1 MGRPAPLPAP
11 GRVVPAQG
19 SDTVVALE
27 RALERRNALARGAPP
42 RAAPAAATRAAP
54 PPPSRGLA
62 PQPSRPAPQPSDP
75 VPQPSIL
82 RPSTAPQP
90 SRLGPAQA
98 QPAQRHARGAAPSAR
113 LAPSPSGGLAPQQPR
128 PCVCGAEPQHT
139 REAAPAPARP
149 ASRHA
154 RGAAPAPA
162 RPAPRHARGVAP
174 APARPAPQ
182 HTREA
187 APAPARPAPRHAT
200 GAAPAPARPAP
211 QHTREAALAPARPAP
226 RHANKPC
233 RQAEVARR
241 GALGAPASWQAAA
254 SPRDV
259 VAKHL
264 SVYASIDAR
273 APLVPASQLG
283 ARASQLRTGPTVSYR
298 PW

>member
-19 SDTVVALE
+19 SDSVVALE
-27 RALERRNALARGAPP
+27 RALERRNALARGTPA

-75 VPQPSIL
+75 APQPSIL
-82 RPSTAPQP
+82 RPPTAPQP

-98 QPAQRHARGAAPSAR
+98 HPAQRHARGAAPSAR

-128 PCVCGAEPQHT
+128 PAPQHT
-139 REAAPAPARP
+139 REP
-149 ASRHA
+149 
-154 RGAAPAPA
+154 APAPA
-162 RPAPRHARGVAP
+162 RPAPRHARGTAP

-187 APAPARPAPRHAT
+187 AP
-200 GAAPAPARPAP
+200 
-211 QHTREAALAPARPAP
+211 APARPAP

-264 SVYASIDAR
+264 SVYASMDAR
-273 APLVPASQLG
+273 PPLVPASQLG
-283 ARASQLRTGPTVSYR
+283 ARASQLRTATGPTVSYR

>member
-19 SDTVVALE
+19 SDSVVALE
-27 RALERRNALARGAPP
+27 RALERRNALARGTPA

-75 VPQPSIL
+75 APQPSIL
-82 RPSTAPQP
+82 RPPTAPQP

-98 QPAQRHARGAAPSAR
+98 QPAQRHARGVAPSAR

-128 PCVCGAEPQHT
+128 P
-139 REAAPAPARP
+139 
-149 ASRHA
+149 
-154 RGAAPAPA
+154 
-162 RPAPRHARGVAP
+162 
-174 APARPAPQ
+174 APQ

-187 APAPARPAPRHAT
+187 AP
-200 GAAPAPARPAP
+200 
-211 QHTREAALAPARPAP
+211 APARPAP

-283 ARASQLRTGPTVSYR
+283 ARASQLRTATGPTVSYR